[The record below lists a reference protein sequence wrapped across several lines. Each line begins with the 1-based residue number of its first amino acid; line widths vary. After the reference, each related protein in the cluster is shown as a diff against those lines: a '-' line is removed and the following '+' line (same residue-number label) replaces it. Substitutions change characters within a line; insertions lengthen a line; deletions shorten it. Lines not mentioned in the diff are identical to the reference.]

1 MDIGS
6 GGINPT
12 FAQWMQN
19 PGFLIRRLNQ
29 IHLAL
34 FAEEAAALEITPAQ
48 FGVLG
53 AIARHGGRDQSAIA
67 EEIGLD
73 RATLASVAA
82 RLEAAG
88 LIRRSVSRTDQRQK
102 LMDLTGRGKT
112 IVTKMQKQAAR
123 ADERVM
129 VPLNSAELELFLS
142 LLTILVNGGNDHAR
156 AKLRLRPDEDER
168 SSAGF

>member
-6 GGINPT
+6 GGLSPA
-12 FAQWMQN
+12 FAQWMQT

-48 FGVLG
+48 LNVLA

-88 LIRRSVSRTDQRQK
+88 FIRRSISRTDQR
-102 LMDLTGRGKT
+102 
-112 IVTKMQKQAAR
+112 
-123 ADERVM
+123 
-129 VPLNSAELELFLS
+129 
-142 LLTILVNGGNDHAR
+142 
-156 AKLRLRPDEDER
+156 
-168 SSAGF
+168 